1 MDISELLLNQ
11 AAAGGQVGKVAE
23 AGGLRAGADIDV
35 ADERRKKVAR
45 DFESVFIHEILKRM
59 GDTIPASDMADQSSK
74 QIKSMY
80 WSYMAQ
86 AIADRGGFGL
96 WKNIYEAM
104 LATGSEAAGQ
114 QENQAVRQIVDKSV

>member
-1 MDISELLLNQ
+1 MDISELLVNQ
-11 AAAGGQVGKVAE
+11 AATDPAVGKSA
-23 AGGLRAGADIDV
+23 GLRAGVDIDV

-45 DFESVFIHEILKRM
+45 DFESLFIHEILKRM
-59 GDTIPASDMADQSSK
+59 EDTIPVSDMADQSSK

-104 LATGSEAAGQ
+104 RATGSEAAGQ
-114 QENQAVRQIVDKSV
+114 QQNQAVRQILDKSV